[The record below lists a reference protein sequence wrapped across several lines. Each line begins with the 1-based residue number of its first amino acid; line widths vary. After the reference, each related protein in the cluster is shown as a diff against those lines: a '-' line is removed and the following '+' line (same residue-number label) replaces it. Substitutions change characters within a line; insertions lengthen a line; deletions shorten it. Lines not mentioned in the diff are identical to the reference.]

1 MCQVVLGVAKTSLLF
16 ISFHGIVRSMFLF
29 PRLTKRRR
37 STAPRADQPYVP
49 VLSEAAN
56 GGANGVRNIRN
67 RNWARRRTKRSLL
80 KERCWALLL
89 HLWTY
94 RRIDLWT
101 YPHPLSLSFELLKV
115 SLASVYPSQALLQS
129 WSSVTVD
136 DLKVATWRDS
146 KRLVSSFRV
155 EVLSFRLMFGSRITN
170 WKWMDTMDMP
180 SFMSFMICIMM
191 FLNMWLWGFGHI
203 QCMGQSF
210 LLKSCK
216 GNSSVTVTWN
226 EAKGWDAKFSSL
238 RLARC

>member
-1 MCQVVLGVAKTSLLF
+1 MVLFEACFYFLVWQSSPLD
-16 ISFHGIVRSMFLF
+16 RSKGGSALRSGAF
-29 PRLTKRRR
+29 RSSKRRSKR
-37 STAPRADQPYVP
+37 SKEHKEQKLSPQKNKKKFIKKK
-49 VLSEAAN
+49 VLSLAASFVDVSTYRPMESY
-56 GGANGVRNIRN
+56 GRIRIRN
-67 RNWARRRTKRSLL
+67 
-80 KERCWALLL
+80 
-89 HLWTY
+89 
-94 RRIDLWT
+94 
-101 YPHPLSLSFELLKV
+101 PLSLSFEPLKV

-146 KRLVSSFRV
+146 KRLVSWFRL

-170 WKWMDTMDMP
+170 WKLMDTMDMP

-216 GNSSVTVTWN
+216 GNSFVTVTWN

>member
-1 MCQVVLGVAKTSLLF
+1 MVLFEACFYFLVWQSSPLD
-16 ISFHGIVRSMFLF
+16 RSKGGSALRSGAF
-29 PRLTKRRR
+29 RSSKRR
-37 STAPRADQPYVP
+37 S
-49 VLSEAAN
+49 
-56 GGANGVRNIRN
+56 
-67 RNWARRRTKRSLL
+67 KRS
-80 KERCWALLL
+80 KEHKEQKLSPQKNKKKFIKKRCWALLL

-94 RRIDLWT
+94 RPIDLWT
-101 YPHPLSLSFELLKV
+101 YPHPLSLSFEPLKV